1 MKSMK
6 IGFDAKRAFKNT
18 SGLGNYSRTLISSI
32 IDRMEIDEL
41 HLFSPKECGIESFLP
56 IINADKVTIH
66 YPGRKLDQLFSSRWR
81 SATMTNDIKNA
92 AVDLFHGLSHEL
104 PSGINKTKV
113 KTIISFHDLIY
124 ERYPDQY
131 PLVDRFFYRKKYRQS
146 ATIADKIIAISEQT
160 KQDLVE
166 WYDIPSSKIE
176 VIYQGCNPIFYNK
189 KSLDS
194 VKAYQKEKA
203 LPSEYLLYVGSVIE
217 RKNLHILLKALAI
230 INHTIPLVI
239 VGKMKGDYA
248 KKALSI
254 IAQLDLSKRVIFHEP
269 GNTENLAL
277 TFQGATALVY
287 PSTFEGFGIPILEA
301 MASQIPVITT
311 QGGCFEET
319 GGDAAYYANT
329 SDVDALANAINMV
342 MEDGTLRIKM
352 INNGIHLYPKYNEA
366 NLCQQWIE
374 TYQSLIGS

>member
-1 MKSMK
+1 MRDTNVGS
-6 IGFDAKRAFKNT
+6 D
-18 SGLGNYSRTLISSI
+18 L
-32 IDRMEIDEL
+32 
-41 HLFSPKECGIESFLP
+41 LP

-81 SATMTNDIKNA
+81 SATMTNDIKDA
-92 AVDLFHGLSHEL
+92 DVDLFHGLSHEL
-104 PSGINKTKV
+104 PSGINKTKI

-124 ERYPDQY
+124 ERYPEQY

-166 WYDIPSSKIE
+166 WYEIPSSKIK

-254 IAQLDLSKRVIFHEP
+254 IAQLDLCKRVIFHEP
-269 GNTENLAL
+269 GNTENLAV